1 MKLFWNYQAWQW
13 PYIFFTYNNHR
24 HHHFKKH
31 FHYDYHD
38 NWKELCSWNKSKN
51 ARENTEHSI
60 KTAISYKKGEME
72 GTYREQIPP
81 ILKHVLEVLGHN
93 GTLFEKQN

>member
-1 MKLFWNYQAWQW
+1 MTTMITEKNFALEISQKMQEKTLNITSKLPF
-13 PYIFFTYNNHR
+13 PI
-24 HHHFKKH
+24 KK
-31 FHYDYHD
+31 
-38 NWKELCSWNKSKN
+38 
-51 ARENTEHSI
+51 R
-60 KTAISYKKGEME
+60 EME